1 MAEAYDALLKPFTLK
16 GVTFRNRIMS
26 TSHAPGYA
34 KEGKPQERYQLYH
47 EEKAK
52 GGLGLTMFGGV
63 TTVAIDSPAFEYN
76 QISAADDSVIPY
88 FQQMADR
95 IHGHGAKLAVQLSHI
110 GRKSR
115 WDLEP
120 WLPPIAPSRVREPFH
135 RSHPKAMEGWDIRR
149 VVKAYGQAARRA
161 KEGGL
166 DGFEFQCAFQNL
178 LDCFWSP
185 VANKRTDKYGGS
197 LENRARF
204 SLEVLEEARKQVGP
218 DFIIGIRMS
227 GDEFLEEGMSHGDCL
242 KVAELLARSGMVDFF
257 DVIGGGMFDSWG
269 LSRSMATMPMP
280 IAPYLQLASA
290 FKSELGVTVFHGQR
304 ITDIANANR
313 AIADGHVDMVA
324 MTRGHIADPYIA
336 KKLIE
341 GRPEDIRECVG
352 AGYCIDRLFMGG
364 EALCIQNAATSREAK
379 MPHVVPKAPAR
390 KKVVV
395 VGAGPGGLEAARVSA
410 ERGHDVVLFER
421 DAKTGGQ
428 INIAAKGPT
437 RESLSGIVRWLD
449 RQVHKLGVDVRLG
462 TEATGAM
469 VVGEKPDFVVIAT
482 GGEPGI
488 GDFGGKELAV
498 STWDILNGTVQP
510 GERVMVYDDDGRQA
524 ASSAAEYL
532 LAKGAAVEIVTP
544 ERHASMD
551 TGPLNSPY
559 HLQAFYEKGAI
570 LTPDARLT
578 KLYREGNRLIA
589 VLKNTFTNQEEER
602 EIDQVV
608 AEHGTLPR
616 EALYESL
623 APRSANLGEIDLDAF
638 AVGKP
643 SRIVNNPDS
652 RFQLFRVGDA
662 VTSRNIHAAIYD
674 SLRFCKEF

>member
-1 MAEAYDALLKPFTLK
+1 MAGQFDALLKPFTLK

-34 KEGKPQERYQLYH
+34 KEGKPQERYQAYH
-47 EEKAK
+47 AEKAK

-63 TTVAIDSPAFEYN
+63 TTVAVDSPAFEYN

-88 FQQMADR
+88 FQQLADR
-95 IHGHGAKLAVQLSHI
+95 VHRHGAKLAVQLSHI
-110 GRKSR
+110 GRKAR

-135 RSHPKAMEGWDIRR
+135 RVHPKAMEDWDIRR
-149 VVKAYGQAARRA
+149 VVKSYGQAARRA

-178 LDCFWSP
+178 IDCFWSP
-185 VANKRTDKYGGS
+185 VANKRADKYGGS
-197 LENRARF
+197 LPNRARF
-204 SLEVLEEARKQVGP
+204 SLEVLEEARAQVGP
-218 DFIIGIRMS
+218 DFLIGIRMS
-227 GDEFLEEGMSHGDCL
+227 GDEFLEGGMSHRDCL
-242 KVAELLARSGMVDFF
+242 KVAEMLAKSGMVDFF
-257 DVIGGGMFDSWG
+257 DVIGGGMYDSWG

-280 IAPYLQLASA
+280 VAPYLSLASA
-290 FKSELGVTVFHGQR
+290 FKAELGVTVFHGQR
-304 ITDIANANR
+304 VTDMANANR
-313 AIADGHVDMVA
+313 AIAEGHVDMVA

-336 KKLIE
+336 RKLTE

-364 EALCIQNAATSREAK
+364 EALCIQNAATGRETK
-379 MPHVVPKAPAR
+379 MPHIIPKSGAK

-421 DAKTGGQ
+421 DDRTGGQ

-449 RQVHKLGVDVRLG
+449 RQVHKLGVDVRLN
-462 TEATGAM
+462 TEATAAI
-469 VVGEKPDFVVIAT
+469 VLAEAPDFVVIAT
-482 GGEPGI
+482 GGDPGI
-488 GDFGGKELAV
+488 GEFGGRELAV
-498 STWDILNGTVQP
+498 STWDVLNGKAQP
-510 GERVMVYDDDGRQA
+510 GERVLVYDDDGRQA

-532 LAKGAAVEIVTP
+532 LGKGAQVEIVTP
-544 ERHASMD
+544 ERHTSTD
-551 TGPLNSPY
+551 TGPLNYPY
-559 HLQAFYEKGAI
+559 HLRAFYEKGAI
-570 LTPDARLT
+570 LTPDARLA
-578 KLYREGNRLIA
+578 KIYREGNRLIA
-589 VLKNTFTNQEEER
+589 VLKNVFSDQEEER

-616 EALYESL
+616 EELYLEL
-623 APRSANLGEIDLDAF
+623 VPKSANRGEVDLDAF
-638 AVGKP
+638 AQGQP
-643 SRIVNNPDS
+643 SRIVNNPAS